1 LKYRLLLIA
10 VLMGF
15 SLISTAQ
22 EVTPTPA
29 PPLGVTIHVVQRG
42 ESLWKIAQA
51 YGVSI
56 DEIATLN
63 SIINTSSLQVGQRLL
78 VPSDIVP
85 VTSPS
90 DSTAITIPQPSAT
103 LYTVASG
110 DTLFRI
116 AQRFG
121 LTLNE
126 LAQAN
131 NIFDPSLI
139 YAGQQLIIPSLAS
152 EATPTLTLPTPLT
165 NIVLNPTLFV
175 EGQTGSIRITTNA
188 PITLTGTFLG
198 QTLNVIALNSTTYA
212 MMVGIPNFT
221 EPNTYPINL
230 VITQANN
237 ASSNFSFNISVVAG
251 GYLTTDIVLSP
262 EQEALLAPSVEEF
275 EISTLQ
281 RITGAF
287 TPEKYYVGT
296 LGLPAAAPM
305 NAPYGTRR
313 SYNGGAVSRYH
324 NGADFA
330 APPNTPIYA
339 PADGRVVLAD
349 LLNIRGNTI
358 VLDHGWGLYTIYAH
372 LTTINVSLG
381 ERVQATQVIGTSG
394 STGRVTGPHLHW
406 EVWLNGIPVDPMQ
419 WTQTAFP

>member
-1 LKYRLLLIA
+1 LKYRLFVVA
-10 VLMGF
+10 VLLCISF
-15 SLISTAQ
+15 ISTAQ
-22 EVTPTPA
+22 EVIPTPTPPA
-29 PPLGVTIHVVQRG
+29 GVTIHVVQRG
-42 ESLWKIAQA
+42 ESLWKIAQS
-51 YGVSI
+51 YGVTV
-56 DEIATLN
+56 DELATLN
-63 SIINTSSLQVGQRLL
+63 SITNTSSLQVGQRLL
-78 VPSDIVP
+78 VPSDVIP
-85 VTSPS
+85 VTNPS
-90 DSTAITIPQPSAT
+90 DSTGVIIPQPSAT

-126 LAQAN
+126 LAEAN

-139 YAGQQLIIPSLAS
+139 YAGQQLIIPNLDSQ
-152 EATPTLTLPTPLT
+152 ATPTLTLPVPLT
-165 NIVLNPTLFV
+165 NLVLNPTLFV
-175 EGQTGSIRITTNA
+175 EGQTGSIRIITNA

-198 QTLNVIALNSTTYA
+198 QNLNVFVLDNNTYA
-212 MMVGIPNFT
+212 MMVGIPIFT
-221 EPNTYPINL
+221 QPNAYPVNL
-230 VITQANN
+230 VITNANN
-237 ASSNFSFNISVVAG
+237 LTSNFSFNITVVAG

-281 RITGAF
+281 RITSAF

-296 LGLPAAAPM
+296 LGLPAAAPI

-358 VLDHGWGLYTIYAH
+358 VLEHGWGLYTLYAH

-381 ERVQATQVIGTSG
+381 ETVQVAQVIGTSG